1 MNSTTKK
8 KKLDLSVKIM
18 IGLALGLVTGLFFG
32 ELAAPLKYL
41 GDAFIGLLQMTV
53 LPYIIL
59 ALMGGIGRLTGEQS
73 RLLLSRVALIILFF
87 WFVGYMTVLLFGL
100 ALPAQSSASFFSSS
114 MVAEPRNFD
123 FISLF
128 IPSNP
133 FRSMAE
139 NHVPAVVL
147 FSILCGAAIIGMES
161 KENILRTLN
170 TMQDV
175 LGRVTGFIVN
185 LSPVGV
191 FFIVASAA
199 GTMNIEEMARLQGYL
214 VLMTVFILAISFLLV
229 PAVITTLTP
238 FKSKDVS
245 PLLRASFVLAF
256 ATGKTLVVLPMLIE
270 GLREV
275 FEKQAK
281 DNQQAET
288 NSTIEVLVP
297 LSYSFPHLGRI
308 LATTF
313 IPFAGWY
320 IGQPLPLDM
329 YPVLFGAGLFVHF
342 STAPVSIPFMLDLAR
357 LPSDLF
363 QLFLVTGVYLGRLA
377 DAVGASYILAVSLL
391 GTCAMTGKLKIKFR
405 QVAVLAAG
413 IVLTSVVLV
422 IGCRY
427 YLDLTSSGEYNK
439 DKVIA
444 SMHLAQTSMTGE
456 IVESEPNPVS
466 LAPSQSRLQRI
477 LSRGVIRVGFVPD
490 NLPFSYFNQAGDL
503 AGFDVEL
510 ISKLALDL
518 GVSAEF
524 VPIQE
529 RKTFHEEMHNDHFDV
544 AIGGFEDTVQ
554 LAQHS
559 TFSEPYMYSNL
570 ALVVPDYRKKEF
582 NSLDSIGK
590 IDKLRLA
597 IITGSGLDDE
607 AKMYFPQAKVIS
619 IASPREFFKQGSS
632 KKLADALLFSAESG
646 SAWSMIYPSYQ
657 VATPFP
663 RSLRLPIVMPYSGP
677 DAELDEYLD
686 NWVMLKQNDGTIN
699 KIYDYWILGQG
710 TEPKEPRWSVI
721 KDVLG
726 WVD

>member
-1 MNSTTKK
+1 MDIKTEK
-8 KKLDLSVKIM
+8 KKLDLSAKIM

-59 ALMGGIGRLTGEQS
+59 ALMGGIGRLTGTQS
-73 RLLLSRVALIILFF
+73 RLLLGRVALIILFF
-87 WFVGYMTVLLFGL
+87 WFMGYLTVLLFGL
-100 ALPAQSSASFFSSS
+100 SLPAQSSASFFSSS
-114 MVAEPRNFD
+114 MVAAPRSFD
-123 FISLF
+123 FMSLF

-147 FSILCGAAIIGMES
+147 FSVLCGAAIIGMSS
-161 KENILRTLN
+161 KDGILQTLD
-170 TMQDV
+170 TMQEV
-175 LGRVTGFIVN
+175 LGRVTGFMVA
-185 LSPVGV
+185 LSPAGV
-191 FFIVASAA
+191 FCIVTSAA

-229 PAVITTLTP
+229 PALITTLTP
-238 FKSKDVS
+238 FKSRDVS

-275 FEKQAK
+275 FEKQNFE
-281 DNQQAET
+281 NQQSET
-288 NSTIEVLVP
+288 DSTIEVLVP

-320 IGQPLPLDM
+320 IGQPLPLDV

-363 QLFLVTGVYLGRLA
+363 QLFMVTGVYLGRLA
-377 DAVGASYILAVSLL
+377 DAIGASYILAVTLL
-391 GTCAMTGKLKIKFR
+391 GTCAMTGKLKIRFR
-405 QVAVLAAG
+405 QVAMLAVGIALAS
-413 IVLTSVVLV
+413 IVLVVA
-422 IGCRY
+422 GRF

-439 DKVIA
+439 DKVVA
-444 SMHLAQTSMTGE
+444 SMHLAQDAVTSE
-456 IVESEPNPVS
+456 VVEPGPNPIA
-466 LAPSQSRLQRI
+466 LPPNQSRIQRI
-477 LSRGVIRVGFVPD
+477 LKSGVIRVGFDPD
-490 NLPFSYFNQAGDL
+490 NLPFSYFNQAGEL

-510 ISKLALDL
+510 ISKLAVDL

-524 VPIQE
+524 VPIEE
-529 RKTFHEEMHNDHFDV
+529 RESFYEEMHNDYFDV

-554 LAQHS
+554 LAQHT

-582 NSLDSIGK
+582 RNLDSIGN
-590 IDKLRLA
+590 IDKLRVA
-597 IITGSGLDDE
+597 VISGSGLDDE
-607 AKMYFPQAKVIS
+607 ARLYFPHARVVN
-619 IASPREFFKQGSS
+619 IASPREFFKQNSPN
-632 KKLADALLFSAESG
+632 KLADALLFSAESG
-646 SAWSMIYPSYQ
+646 SAWSMVYPSYQ
-657 VATPFP
+657 VTTPFP

-686 NWVMLKQNDGTIN
+686 NWVMLKQHDGTIDR
-699 KIYDYWILGQG
+699 IYDYWILGQG